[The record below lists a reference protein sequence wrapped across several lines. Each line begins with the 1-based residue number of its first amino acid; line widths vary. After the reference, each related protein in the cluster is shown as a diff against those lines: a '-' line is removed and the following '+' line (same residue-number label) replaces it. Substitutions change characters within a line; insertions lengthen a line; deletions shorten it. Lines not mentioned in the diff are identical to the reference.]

1 MSGGL
6 IQKLEQAEIQ
16 RDKYKEKWRI
26 SVESEKKAL
35 KRVAKLESKIQKIA
49 DFMVNWADKNAL

>member
-16 RDKYKEKWRI
+16 RDKYKVKWRI

-35 KRVAKLESKIQKIA
+35 KKVVKLESKIKRLV
-49 DFMVNWADKNAL
+49 DFMASWAG

>member
-6 IQKLEQAEIQ
+6 IQKLQAAEIQ

-35 KRVAKLESKIQKIA
+35 KRVAKLESKLRRLNE
-49 DFMVNWADKNAL
+49 FMIGWVGK

>member
-16 RDKYKEKWRI
+16 RDKYKAKWRI

-35 KRVAKLESKIQKIA
+35 KRVVKLEAKIRQLTN
-49 DFMVNWADKNAL
+49 FLVGWAG

>member
-16 RDKYKEKWRI
+16 RDNYKMKWRI
-26 SVESEKKAL
+26 SVENENKAL
-35 KRVAKLESKIQKIA
+35 RRVAKLEAKIQRLMN
-49 DFMVNWADKNAL
+49 FMVNWAG

>member
-6 IQKLEQAEIQ
+6 IDKLKAAEIQ

-26 SVESEKKAL
+26 SVESEKKLL
-35 KRVAKLESKIQKIA
+35 KQIKELSSKLVKIGRA
-49 DFMVNWADKNAL
+49 VNGN

>member
-6 IQKLEQAEIQ
+6 IQKLQAAEIQ

-26 SVESEKKAL
+26 SVESEKEAL
-35 KRVAKLESKIQKIA
+35 RRVAKLESKIQKLV
-49 DFMVNWADKNAL
+49 DFMLSWAG

>member
-6 IQKLEQAEIQ
+6 IQKLQAAEIQ

-35 KRVAKLESKIQKIA
+35 QRVVKLESKLKKLRLL
-49 DFMVNWADKNAL
+49 MVSWAG

>member
-6 IQKLEQAEIQ
+6 IDKLKAAEIQ

-26 SVESEKKAL
+26 SVESEKKTL
-35 KRVAKLESKIQKIA
+35 RRLAKLESKIRMLN
-49 DFMVNWADKNAL
+49 DFMYKWVD